1 MKTMKFAAA
10 AVAAAG
16 ALIWSGQAS
25 AAIMLARYEGVIT
38 GGYDT
43 ANVFGL
49 GGSMGGA
56 SYVAT
61 FTYDTARFTAHD
73 LIDEPD
79 FWYEAIFGEYADA
92 PVQSVSIEI
101 NGHTDTVAFGPD
113 ANYVQA
119 QQYAYHDENGDRL
132 GGFLQGDDSSKSFL
146 AHVVLSATTVA
157 PRTLAEPWSGAGP
170 DAHPAEGYFRRLTFR
185 PDGGLSSIY
194 EVRGKPTKLTVT
206 AAAAVPEPA
215 AWALMILGFGA
226 AGAMLR
232 VARRTRALA

>member
-16 ALIWSGQAS
+16 ALICAGQAS

-38 GGYDT
+38 AGYDT
-43 ANVFGL
+43 ANIFGL

-92 PVQSVSIEI
+92 PIRSVSIEI

-113 ANYVQA
+113 AAYVQA

-146 AHVVLSATTVA
+146 ANVVLSATTVA
-157 PRTLAEPWSGAGP
+157 PHTLAEPWSGAGP
-170 DAHPAEGYFRRLTFR
+170 DARPSEGIFLRQTFGPSGFLSAYEIRGR
-185 PDGGLSSIY
+185 P
-194 EVRGKPTKLTVT
+194 TQLTVT
-206 AAAAVPEPA
+206 AAGAAPEPA
-215 AWALMILGFGA
+215 AWALMILGFGT

-232 VARRTRALA
+232 RARRTRALA